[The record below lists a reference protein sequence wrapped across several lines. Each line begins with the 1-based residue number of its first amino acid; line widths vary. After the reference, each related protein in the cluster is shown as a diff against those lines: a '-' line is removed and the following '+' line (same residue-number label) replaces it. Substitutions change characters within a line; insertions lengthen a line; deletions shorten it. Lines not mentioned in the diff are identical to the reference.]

1 MEVLLLIRVNPVPE
15 VTHVTRRQ
23 AYGLLLVALLL
34 AGGRLVRQHML
45 LTGDT
50 AWRDQLWLDGLLPP
64 LPEEVEEVLPLKL
77 TAPVN
82 INSCA
87 PETLLAL
94 PGVGPV
100 LAERILSLRADGVQF
115 ASPGE
120 LQMVKGI
127 GPKLAARLAPHLC
140 WPADTTLTSLPATSS
155 RTDPHQ
161 P

>member
-1 MEVLLLIRVNPVPE
+1 M
-15 VTHVTRRQ
+15 TRRQ

-34 AGGRLVRQHML
+34 AGGRLVRQHL
-45 LTGDT
+45 LLAGDT
-50 AWRDQLWLDGLLPP
+50 AWRDQLWLDGLLPL
-64 LPEEVEEVLPLKL
+64 LPEEAAEEALPWKL
-77 TAPVN
+77 TTPVN
-82 INSCA
+82 INRCA

-100 LAERILSLRADGVQF
+100 LAERILSLRMDGVQF
-115 ASPGE
+115 ASPDE

-127 GPKLAARLAPHLC
+127 GPKLAARLAPYLC

-155 RTDPHQ
+155 RTEPHQ